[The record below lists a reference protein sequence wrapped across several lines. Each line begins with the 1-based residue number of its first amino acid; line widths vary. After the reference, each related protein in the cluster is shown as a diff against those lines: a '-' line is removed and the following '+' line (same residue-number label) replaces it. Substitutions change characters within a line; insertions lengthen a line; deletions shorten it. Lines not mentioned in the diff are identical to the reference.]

1 MTPRRRIL
9 PIFVPH
15 AGCPND
21 CVFCN
26 QKRISGSLLPA
37 SAETVR
43 AAVSVLATTCV
54 NALESVAGVKPQ
66 LIVRDGLMK
75 AVVPEDQMT
84 HDAQI
89 ILRTFEQGI
98 RDVASSYPKYIHI
111 TLR

>member
-1 MTPRRRIL
+1 MTSVTLYRAADGRLSGFEFRG
-9 PIFVPH
+9 H
-15 AGCPND
+15 AGYA
-21 CVFCN
+21 
-26 QKRISGSLLPA
+26 QAGSDI
-37 SAETVR
+37 VC
-43 AAVSVLATTCV
+43 AAVSVLSTTCV

-66 LIVRDGLMK
+66 LIVRDGQMK

-84 HDAQI
+84 HDAQV

>member
-1 MTPRRRIL
+1 MTSVTLYRAADGRLSGFECRG
-9 PIFVPH
+9 H
-15 AGCPND
+15 AGYA
-21 CVFCN
+21 
-26 QKRISGSLLPA
+26 QTGSDI
-37 SAETVR
+37 VC
-43 AAVSVLATTCV
+43 AAVSVLSTTCV

-84 HDAQI
+84 HDAQV

>member
-1 MTPRRRIL
+1 MPRTGGLCGFECRG
-9 PIFVPH
+9 H
-15 AGCPND
+15 AGYA
-21 CVFCN
+21 
-26 QKRISGSLLPA
+26 QAGSDI
-37 SAETVR
+37 VC
-43 AAVSVLATTCV
+43 AAVSVLSTTCV

-75 AVVPEDQMT
+75 AVVPEDSPMT
-84 HDAQI
+84 HDAQV

>member
-1 MTPRRRIL
+1 
-9 PIFVPH
+9 
-15 AGCPND
+15 
-21 CVFCN
+21 
-26 QKRISGSLLPA
+26 
-37 SAETVR
+37 
-43 AAVSVLATTCV
+43 
-54 NALESVAGVKPQ
+54 
-66 LIVRDGLMK
+66 MK

>member
-1 MTPRRRIL
+1 MIRIAL
-9 PIFVPH
+9 HYAGNAISGFECKGH
-15 AGCPND
+15 AGYAPA
-21 CVFCN
+21 
-26 QKRISGSLLPA
+26 GSDI
-37 SAETVR
+37 VC
-43 AAVSVLATTCV
+43 AAVSILTTTCV